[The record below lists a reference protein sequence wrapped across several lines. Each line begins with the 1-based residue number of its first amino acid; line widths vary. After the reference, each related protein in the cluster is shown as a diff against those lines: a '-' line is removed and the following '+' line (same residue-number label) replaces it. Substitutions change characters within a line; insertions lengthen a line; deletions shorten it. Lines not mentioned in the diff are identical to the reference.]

1 MNSKL
6 FWKKP
11 QTLRENKASCES
23 RSYLAHNCDQKNE
36 KNWSCQKAMFP
47 PYFKMTCHFRIYLNL
62 KGIKQ
67 KLKISSI
74 TQTWKQGDYRYF
86 VFVLLTLSP
95 LSKFSL
101 RMSQNNI
108 FTTFSMSLPS
118 PSAHFHLKTS
128 FGAVI
133 WFFPQS
139 QILLSTEYY
148 ICNSLV
154 SPSQRQRV
162 ASEVKETRN
171 IQRKINRNEM
181 IGKWLILPSFVESC
195 VDRKIVL

>member
-1 MNSKL
+1 
-6 FWKKP
+6 
-11 QTLRENKASCES
+11 
-23 RSYLAHNCDQKNE
+23 
-36 KNWSCQKAMFP
+36 MFP

-74 TQTWKQGDYRYF
+74 TRHENREIIDILSLF
-86 VFVLLTLSP
+86 FSP
-95 LSKFSL
+95 LPHSL
-101 RMSQNNI
+101 SSLWEWSQNNI